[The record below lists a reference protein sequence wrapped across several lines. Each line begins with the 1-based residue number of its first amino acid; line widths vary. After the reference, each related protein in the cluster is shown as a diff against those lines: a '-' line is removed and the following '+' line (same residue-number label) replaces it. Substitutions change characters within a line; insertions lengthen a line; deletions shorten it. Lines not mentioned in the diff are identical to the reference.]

1 MPLRK
6 RARLAMLLPLALG
19 ACDFWYDKVP
29 SPDQLWYRI
38 AWFDHMIH
46 TQQVSPYQR
55 ADVPRYV
62 VKGTVPVG
70 GGEADW
76 DIGDAANLA
85 YAFDAPTADRL
96 VNPTKADG
104 STQPRPGPEMP
115 RIPGTL
121 TARGD
126 TLYNTY
132 CATCHGVGGAG
143 NGPVSTRLVGV
154 PSLLTDRARGYTDGY
169 LYSIIR
175 YGRGLMPKY
184 GDKLPDQLDRWAIVN
199 HVRAL
204 QEGAPAPAPATS
216 GGQN

>member
-6 RARLAMLLPLALG
+6 RALLAALLPLALG
-19 ACDFWYDKVP
+19 GCDFWFAKVP

-38 AWFDHMIH
+38 SWFDHMIH

-55 ADVPRYV
+55 VDVPRYV
-62 VKGTVPVG
+62 VKGTVPIG

-76 DIGDAANLA
+76 ETGDGASLA
-85 YAFDAPTADRL
+85 YAFDATIADRL
-96 VNPTKADG
+96 VNPTKVADAARR
-104 STQPRPGPEMP
+104 RPGPEMP
-115 RIPGTL
+115 RIPGTVE
-121 TARGD
+121 ARGD
-126 TLYNTY
+126 TLYGAY
-132 CATCHGVGGAG
+132 CATCHGQGGAG
-143 NGPVSTRLVGV
+143 NGPVATKLVGV

-184 GDKLPDQLDRWAIVN
+184 GDKLPDQADRWAIVN

-204 QEGAPAPAPATS
+204 QAAAPAQAAT

>member
-1 MPLRK
+1 MPLPR
-6 RARLAMLLPLALG
+6 RALLAALLPLTLG

-38 AWFDHMIH
+38 SWFDHMIH

-55 ADVPRYV
+55 ADVPRYA
-62 VKGTVPVG
+62 VKGTVPLG

-76 DIGDAANLA
+76 ETGDAASLA
-85 YAFDAPTADRL
+85 FAFDVPTADKL
-96 VNPTKADG
+96 VNPTKAEG
-104 STQPRPGPEMP
+104 GAQPVPGPEMP
-115 RIPGTL
+115 RIPGTVA
-121 TARGD
+121 ARGD

-132 CATCHGVGGAG
+132 CATCHGQGGAG
-143 NGPVSTRLVGV
+143 NGPVSTKLVGV
-154 PSLLTDRARGYTDGY
+154 PSLLTPQARGYTDGY
-169 LYSIIR
+169 LYSIVR

-204 QEGAPAPAPATS
+204 QAAVPAQPTT
-216 GGQN
+216 GGTN